1 MKLIHSDKK
10 GKVFLGSNFE
20 FDLNTI
26 FNKAKLKR
34 KAAILVT
41 GMKHF
46 AETRYS
52 KQLENVFT
60 RYEIIIVKHIKI
72 EPNPNELF
80 IVQVMSKL
88 AKKFDLI
95 LAVGGGSAI
104 DAGKLIKNRFNNSAK
119 LVAIYTLPGSAT
131 IVSPFAVFDNDEFK
145 IGIAADNLI
154 PNYSYINAQFIKS
167 IGIDR
172 KIIAVSDIFSHAIE
186 SFYSTA
192 SNNIS
197 RTRSKKALQ
206 ILTVSKIEQL
216 HLDGFIKADIYAGLA
231 ERVGLVLFPH
241 AAGHYLTYKFH
252 IPHSIATMYF
262 LLQYLNLLLKK
273 GVNIN
278 PKYIQYAE
286 YLYGLLRKKRLMRK
300 INLSND
306 EIVELFNLT
315 HKYMNFAY
323 ENAPVEIKQGEYK
336 IILEKLCPKV

>member
-1 MKLIHSDKK
+1 MKLIHADKK

-26 FNKAKLKR
+26 FNKGKLKR
-34 KAAILVT
+34 KAAILVA
-41 GMKHF
+41 GIKNF
-46 AETRYS
+46 AGTSYS
-52 KQLENVFT
+52 KQLENVFKRHKIT
-60 RYEIIIVKHIKI
+60 IVKHIKI
-72 EPNPNELF
+72 EPNPNELL
-80 IVQVMSKL
+80 IIQVVSKL
-88 AKKFDLI
+88 TKKFDFI
-95 LAVGGGSAI
+95 LAAGGGSAI

-154 PNYSYINAQFIKS
+154 PDYSYINTQFIKS

-172 KIIAVSDIFSHAIE
+172 KIIAISDIFSHAIE
-186 SFYSTA
+186 SFYSRA

-197 RTRSKKALQ
+197 KAKSKKSLK
-206 ILTVSKIEQL
+206 ILTASKIEQL
-216 HLDGFIKADIYAGLA
+216 HLDDFIKADICAGLA

-252 IPHSIATMYF
+252 IPHSVATMYF
-262 LLQYLNLLLKK
+262 LPQYLNLLLKK
-273 GVNIN
+273 GVSIN
-278 PKYIQYAE
+278 PKYVKYAE
-286 YLYGLLRKKRLMRK
+286 YLHTLLRNKKLMRK

-315 HKYMNFAY
+315 HKHMSFAY
-323 ENAPVEIKQGEYK
+323 ENAPVEIKQDEYK
-336 IILEKLCPKV
+336 IILKNYVKK

>member
-1 MKLIHSDKK
+1 MKLIHADKK

-26 FNKAKLKR
+26 FNKGKLKR
-34 KAAILVT
+34 KAAILVA
-41 GMKHF
+41 GIKNF
-46 AETRYS
+46 AGTSYS
-52 KQLENVFT
+52 KQLENVFKRHKIT
-60 RYEIIIVKHIKI
+60 IVKHIKI
-72 EPNPNELF
+72 EPNPNELL
-80 IVQVMSKL
+80 IIQVVSKL
-88 AKKFDLI
+88 TKKFDFI
-95 LAVGGGSAI
+95 LAAGGGSAI

-154 PNYSYINAQFIKS
+154 PDYSYINTRFIKS

-172 KIIAVSDIFSHAIE
+172 KIIAISDIFSHAIE
-186 SFYSTA
+186 SFYSRA

-197 RTRSKKALQ
+197 KAKSKKSLK
-206 ILTVSKIEQL
+206 ILTASKIEQL
-216 HLDGFIKADIYAGLA
+216 HLDDFIKADICAGLA

-252 IPHSIATMYF
+252 IPHSVATMYF
-262 LLQYLNLLLKK
+262 LPQYLNLLLKK
-273 GVNIN
+273 GVSIN
-278 PKYIQYAE
+278 PKYVKYAE
-286 YLYGLLRKKRLMRK
+286 YLHTLLRNKKLMRK

-315 HKYMNFAY
+315 HKHMSFAY
-323 ENAPVEIKQGEYK
+323 ENAPVEIKQDEYK
-336 IILEKLCPKV
+336 IILKNYVKK

>member
-1 MKLIHSDKK
+1 MKLIHADKK

-26 FNKAKLKR
+26 FNKGKLKR
-34 KAAILVT
+34 KAAILVA
-41 GMKHF
+41 GIKNF
-46 AETRYS
+46 AGTSYS
-52 KQLENVFT
+52 KQLENVFKRHKIT
-60 RYEIIIVKHIKI
+60 IVKHIKI
-72 EPNPNELF
+72 EPNPNELL
-80 IVQVMSKL
+80 IIQVVSKL
-88 AKKFDLI
+88 TKKFDFI
-95 LAVGGGSAI
+95 LAAGGGSAI

-154 PNYSYINAQFIKS
+154 PDYSYINTRFIKS

-186 SFYSTA
+186 SFYSRA

-197 RTRSKKALQ
+197 KAKSKKSLK
-206 ILTVSKIEQL
+206 ILTASKTEQL
-216 HLDGFIKADIYAGLA
+216 HLDDFIKADICAGLA

-252 IPHSIATMYF
+252 IPHGVATMYF

-286 YLYGLLRKKRLMRK
+286 YLHTLLRKKKLMRK

-323 ENAPVEIKQGEYK
+323 ENAPIEIRQDEYK
-336 IILEKLCPKV
+336 TILKNYVQK